1 MFFAK
6 NNNLMY
12 NISYLIIIFF
22 VFYLLNKI
30 FNKENYSEVIESN
43 NEKKIAEDLFKCE
56 YSESELLHGKLM
68 PLRCLIKKLDYNL
81 EKKIKQ
87 NPQLTDL
94 EITKL
99 QTCKQLEK
107 NLYEKLYN
115 PNHKS
120 YNFFKDFINSENFFK
135 ENENI
140 FTEEQ
145 KFNLEKLFRGTMKFI
160 ENSIN
165 IISDCDFIMNE

>member
-1 MFFAK
+1 MFFPENK
-6 NNNLMY
+6 NLMY
-12 NISYLIIIFF
+12 NIIYLTIIFL

-30 FNKENYSEVIESN
+30 FNKENYSEVIDSN
-43 NEKKIAEDLFKCE
+43 NDFKCE
-56 YSESELLHGKLM
+56 HSESELLHGKMM

-135 ENENI
+135 ENQNI